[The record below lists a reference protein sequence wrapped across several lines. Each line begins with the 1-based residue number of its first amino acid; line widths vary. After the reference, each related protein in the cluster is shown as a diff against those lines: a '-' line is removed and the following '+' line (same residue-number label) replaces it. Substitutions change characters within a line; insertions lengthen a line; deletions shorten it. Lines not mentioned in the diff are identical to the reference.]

1 MAMIFIWMNGM
12 VSELK
17 KVRLT
22 KEQARAVEVFK
33 DNNLTLKDY
42 AYENLSEELDPIQ
55 ILGIDKM
62 ARALYVGYEIEPDF
76 KVGDWAECNDG
87 NVGKVT
93 NMRDDGFL
101 TIETIDGFIG
111 AHEKNF
117 RVLTHVEK
125 KKAKEKFT
133 KEKQRR
139 WWPEHGRGVW
149 ELKERDLLRQVHD
162 NTKHEVRRMY
172 KDGSVSFV
180 NDSGA
185 LSKLSIQSHYKVIC
199 FAEDRKDLDD

>member
-1 MAMIFIWMNGM
+1 M
-12 VSELK
+12 SELK

-62 ARALYVGYEIEPDF
+62 ARALYVGYEIEPDL
-76 KVGDWAECNDG
+76 KVGDWVVWDDMKIIGQLVEIDSELRVDAIEYDFPQSIPLKVLRHATPEEIAE
-87 NVGKVT
+87 
-93 NMRDDGFL
+93 
-101 TIETIDGFIG
+101 
-111 AHEKNF
+111 EK
-117 RVLTHVEK
+117 E
-125 KKAKEKFT
+125 
-133 KEKQRR
+133 RR
-139 WWPEHGRGVW
+139 WWHKHGRGVW

-185 LSKLSIQSHYKVIC
+185 LTKLSIQNHYKVIC
-199 FAEDRKDLDD
+199 FAEDRRDLE

>member
-1 MAMIFIWMNGM
+1 M
-12 VSELK
+12 SE

-62 ARALYVGYEIEPDF
+62 ARALYVGYEIEPELD
-76 KVGDWAECNDG
+76 VGDW
-87 NVGKVT
+87 VISKVT
-93 NMRDDGFL
+93 GEIGKITHLKSNGYVVTDIKLVDYKDDVFL
-101 TIETIDGFIG
+101 VDKPDWF
-111 AHEKNF
+111 
-117 RVLTHVEK
+117 LK
-125 KKAKEKFT
+125 KTPEEIA

-139 WWPEHGRGVW
+139 WWAKHGRGVW

>member
-62 ARALYVGYEIEPDF
+62 ARALYVGYEIEPEF
-76 KVGDWAECNDG
+76 RGGDW
-87 NVGKVT
+87 VVRT
-93 NMRDDGFL
+93 
-101 TIETIDGFIG
+101 
-111 AHEKNF
+111 
-117 RVLTHVEK
+117 V
-125 KKAKEKFT
+125 
-133 KEKQRR
+133 
-139 WWPEHGRGVW
+139 
-149 ELKERDLLRQVHD
+149 DL
-162 NTKHEVRRMY
+162 EE
-172 KDGSVSFV
+172 
-180 NDSGA
+180 
-185 LSKLSIQSHYKVIC
+185 HYKSGEIGRAHV
-199 FAEDRKDLDD
+199 